1 MVRVYVDFLG
11 VCRLNG
17 DNENI
22 EPVVVAWVSK
32 CSCRYASFVVDVA
45 KYERAQIR
53 GEVRQKLPKD
63 S

>member
-1 MVRVYVDFLG
+1 MVRVYVDFLS
-11 VCRLNG
+11 VCRSNG

-53 GEVRQKLPKD
+53 GEVR
-63 S
+63 